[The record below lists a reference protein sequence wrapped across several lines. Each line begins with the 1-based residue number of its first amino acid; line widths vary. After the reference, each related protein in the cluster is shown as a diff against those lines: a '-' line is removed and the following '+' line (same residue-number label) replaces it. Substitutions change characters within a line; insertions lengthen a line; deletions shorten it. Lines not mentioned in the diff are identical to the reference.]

1 MLSVLL
7 KAMHGKQS
15 AIGKKGP
22 FWLSRLREG
31 RVGERPGWHRVSPC
45 AMRRKASKQEVGCT
59 DRGSGK
65 RRLCWHFA
73 LQLFLLNFL
82 VTPVKMHPIS
92 NIGYFLIIKE
102 YLPIKERLENTENYR
117 KLLIIPT
124 ISLGATDV
132 SCAPWVTPLPV
143 FFFQQRCNCY
153 MLIIN
158 LYAHSVFFQETF

>member
-1 MLSVLL
+1 
-7 KAMHGKQS
+7 
-15 AIGKKGP
+15 
-22 FWLSRLREG
+22 
-31 RVGERPGWHRVSPC
+31 
-45 AMRRKASKQEVGCT
+45 MRRKASKQEVGCT

-132 SCAPWVTPLPV
+132 SCSPWVTPLPAC
-143 FFFQQRCNCY
+143 FFQQRCNCY
-153 MLIIN
+153 MLII
-158 LYAHSVFFQETF
+158 LGVLSGDFFTALKHSSKDSTEWTAWHPAFRGSITNSAIPLLITFSFILVLC